1 VPESKLEV
9 FLSPGDVVNSVGE
22 TKGSALNRIF
32 RVTLY
37 LKGLDGLLELIG
49 GGLLLLV
56 PPNQIGTLVRIL
68 TQHELSEDPQDLVA
82 NALIIAAHG
91 LTLSA
96 SLFGAIYLLLHG
108 FVKVILVWA
117 VLRNFL
123 WAYPWMM
130 AFLLIFIGYQV
141 YQLVVKFSL
150 GMALLTVFD
159 LLILWLTWYEYRMH
173 KSRKPIS
180 GK

>member
-1 VPESKLEV
+1 M
-9 FLSPGDVVNSVGE
+9 NSVGE

-108 FVKVILVWA
+108 FVKV
-117 VLRNFL
+117 VLKTL
-123 WAYPWMM
+123 M
-130 AFLLIFIGYQV
+130 ATLPNGIVAINV
-141 YQLVVKFSL
+141 S
-150 GMALLTVFD
+150 
-159 LLILWLTWYEYRMH
+159 
-173 KSRKPIS
+173 S
-180 GK
+180 GQPRSAASNQPVIVAG